1 MTNCS
6 QEKPKLSHMEKN
18 HHTKYAKMKRKQE
31 QKNLLKDSLY
41 VNLVLKIL
49 NCNHNQNSNR
59 PLQGG
64 SKQNKK
70 QQQKM
75 KCLSQ

>member
-31 QKNLLKDSLY
+31 QKNLLKDS
-41 VNLVLKIL
+41 
-49 NCNHNQNSNR
+49 QF
-59 PLQGG
+59 
-64 SKQNKK
+64 
-70 QQQKM
+70 
-75 KCLSQ
+75 